1 MQALQ
6 VSVSQIPEQQKQQLD
21 VLRQSWLTAVQA
33 RSKSGQLNLQHVAS
47 WLSELGHNNDHPRQQ
62 VYPYTCML
70 HLDPYI
76 ECCCY
81 IVARRAF
88 PVAELYILC

>member
-6 VSVSQIPEQQKQQLD
+6 ISVPQVPEEQKQQLD

-47 WLSELGHNNDHPRQQ
+47 WLSGLGRNNDHPRQQ
-62 VYPYTCML
+62 VY
-70 HLDPYI
+70 
-76 ECCCY
+76 
-81 IVARRAF
+81 
-88 PVAELYILC
+88 LYI